1 MAYDHDEIL
10 AYWNTAA
17 VESMY
22 DKHLLASEIR
32 LIRGHLRPGAR
43 ILDAGCGEGEGTLE
57 YSRVENVAVVA
68 ADFSDTRL
76 SKAAERLEGRPNVE
90 LRKVDFL
97 RPPPLEPVF
106 DFVISQRFLI
116 NLTDWELQQT
126 ALLNLMGC
134 LAVGGRL
141 LMLEGSTVGVAEL
154 NSLRE
159 LLRLPAIPV
168 KWHNRFFDDDQ
179 LVLFMRERGYEHL
192 ATEGIG
198 AYLLLTRA
206 IRPFFER
213 DAVEWD
219 CEFNALAASTDVD
232 RCLQLGS
239 RFSRLK
245 LWVFQRH

>member
-10 AYWNTAA
+10 AYWNNAT

-32 LIRGHLRPGAR
+32 LIRRHLRPGCS

-57 YSRVENVAVVA
+57 YSKLENVTVVA

-76 SKAAERLEGRPNVE
+76 KKAAARLKDRSNVE

-97 RPPPLEPVF
+97 RQLPLDPVF

-116 NLTDWELQQT
+116 NLTEWDLQKT
-126 ALLNLMGC
+126 ALLNLMSC
-134 LAVGGRL
+134 LVGGGRL
-141 LMLEGSTVGVAEL
+141 LMLEGSTAGVAEL
-154 NSLRE
+154 NTLRK
-159 LLRLPAIPV
+159 LFGLPAIPV

-179 LVLFMRERGYEHL
+179 LLLFMREGGYEHV
-192 ATEGIG
+192 ATEGLG
-198 AYLLLTRA
+198 AYLLLTRG

-213 DAVEWD
+213 DGVEWD
-219 CEFNALAASTDVD
+219 CEFNALAASIDVD

-245 LWVFQRH
+245 LWVFQKR